1 MTDKEIRLE
10 IAKAVIMS
18 GSSIETAKMMYNWV
32 CGSTASTEIDLDS
45 VKVSELEHLKGFL
58 KDMESMED
66 EDVAL
71 QRLNEE
77 SGILKDFCEAE
88 GYNPETAKSMSRSL
102 KKKTGFDIKGVPD
115 EEPLVKLKP
124 DAILKRRL
132 KQQDFNTKVWR
143 TLVTLNIETLGDILQ
158 VSEKFYLSQKG
169 FGMGSLNVLRNY
181 VKQFGYKLKEK

>member
-45 VKVSELEHLKGFL
+45 VKVSELEPLKGFL

-88 GYNPETAKSMSRSL
+88 GYNPETAKSMLRSL

-115 EEPLVKLKP
+115 EEPRVKLKP